1 MRLEAI
7 PGRGG
12 SRLATNVNFYF
23 KGQVAVVTGGSMGI
37 GGAAVRAFA
46 EAGATTVIADSDEKQ
61 GRSLEDELRAEG
73 KDVRYFPV
81 DVGND
86 EQMKRLMEQAHA
98 LEGRLDFLYNNAG
111 VAIPGEAIETSD
123 SDWHKVMNINLGG
136 VFRGCKY
143 AIPYMLKQG
152 KGSIVNCSSTQAI
165 NGFMGW
171 AAYSASKGGILAFTR
186 QAAVQY
192 ASQGIRINAVAPG
205 TIMTP
210 MNEKIFK
217 EVDDPE
223 ALIRLWNDA
232 HPIGRF
238 GQPEEIAD
246 LVLYLCSDAASFIT
260 GQTFVADGGQ
270 SVRGE

>member
-1 MRLEAI
+1 M
-7 PGRGG
+7 
-12 SRLATNVNFYF
+12 ATNVNFYF

-37 GGAAVRAFA
+37 GAAAVRAFA
-46 EAGATTVIADSDEKQ
+46 EAGATAVIADLDRTKGAE
-61 GRSLEDELRAEG
+61 LESELRGEG
-73 KDVRYFPV
+73 LDVHYIQA
-81 DVGND
+81 DVGSD
-86 EQMKRLMEQAHA
+86 EQMKRLMEQAYS
-98 LEGRLDFLYNNAG
+98 LKGRLDILYNNAG
-111 VAIPGEAIETSD
+111 VAIGGEVVETSEV
-123 SDWHKVMNINLGG
+123 DWQKVMNINLGG

-143 AIPYMLKQG
+143 AIPYMQRQG
-152 KGSIVNCSSTQAI
+152 KGAIVNCSSTQAI

-171 AAYSASKGGILAFTR
+171 AAYAASKGGILAFTR

-192 ASQGIRINAVAPG
+192 AKQGIRINAVAPG

-210 MNEKIFK
+210 MNEKIFE
-217 EVDDPE
+217 EVENPD

-238 GQPEEIAD
+238 GQPREIAE
-246 LVLYLCSDAASFIT
+246 LVLYLCSDSASFIT

>member
-1 MRLEAI
+1 MA
-7 PGRGG
+7 
-12 SRLATNVNFYF
+12 ANVIFDF
-23 KGQVAVVTGGSMGI
+23 HGQVAVVTGGSMGI
-37 GGAAVRAFA
+37 GGAAARAFA
-46 EAGATTVIADSDEKQ
+46 EAGATTVVADVNEAQ
-61 GRSLEDELRAEG
+61 GEALAAELRG
-73 KDVRYFPV
+73 QGLDVHYVRA
-81 DVGND
+81 DVSSD

-98 LEGRLDFLYNNAG
+98 IKGRLDILYNNAG
-111 VAIPGEAIETSD
+111 VAIGGEVVETSEA
-123 SDWHKVMNINLGG
+123 DWQKVLDVNLGG

-143 AIPYMLKQG
+143 AIPYMLRQG
-152 KGSIVNCSSTQAI
+152 NGAIVNCSSTQAI

-186 QAAVQY
+186 QAAIQY
-192 ASQGIRINAVAPG
+192 AKMGIRINAVAPG

-210 MNEKIFK
+210 MNEKIFR
-217 EVDDPE
+217 EAEDPE
-223 ALIRLWNDA
+223 ALIRLWNEA

-238 GQPEEIAD
+238 GQPREIAD